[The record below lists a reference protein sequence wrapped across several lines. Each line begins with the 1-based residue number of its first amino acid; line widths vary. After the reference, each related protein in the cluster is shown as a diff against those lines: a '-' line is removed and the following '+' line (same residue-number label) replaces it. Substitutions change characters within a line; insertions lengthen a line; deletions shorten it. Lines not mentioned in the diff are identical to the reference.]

1 MMRRA
6 FKPLVFGMSL
16 APLALLA
23 WRTAE
28 GRLGANPIE
37 TITHATGDWALRFL
51 LISLAVTPVRH
62 IMGWNALVRFRRMIG
77 LFAFFYASLH
87 LLTYVWLDQFFDWG
101 HMLKDVGKRPFI
113 TAGTAAFLALV
124 PLAATSTAA
133 AIRFLGGRRW
143 RNLHRLAYVAA
154 GCAVIHYYWLVKADV
169 RLPLAYGAVLAGLL
183 GFRLARRLA
192 SPGPLVKAAPGPTF
206 TEQSS

>member
-1 MMRRA
+1 MIRRV
-6 FKPLVFGMSL
+6 FKLLVFGACL
-16 APLALLA
+16 VPLALLA
-23 WRTAE
+23 WRAAE

-37 TITHATGDWALRFL
+37 AITHATGDWALRFL

-62 IMGWNALVRFRRMIG
+62 IMGWNAVVRFRRMIG

-113 TAGTAAFLALV
+113 TAGSAALLALV

-154 GCAVIHYYWLVKADV
+154 GCAVVHYYWLVKADV

-183 GFRLARRLA
+183 GFRVARWF
-192 SPGPLVKAAPGPTF
+192 VAAPPPARATAKPSF
-206 TEQSS
+206 TQ